1 MSKYHN
7 LMQHLGARAGAKWTA
22 SFKEIERILG
32 FSLPASARSYPA
44 WWSNQTDGGHSQSS
58 AWQSIGWRTCDLD
71 LGSQKVTFVRTQE
84 GRTVGAPEGVP
95 GRTATDNVAPPLA
108 SVQHAGAL
116 RLSEAKAALAQHFG
130 VPAENIEITIRA

>member
-1 MSKYHN
+1 MSKYLALTH
-7 LMQHLGARAGAKWTA
+7 HLGTRSASSWTA
-22 SFKEIERILG
+22 SFREIETILG

-71 LGSQKVTFVRTQE
+71 LGSQKVTFVRSQE
-84 GRTVGAPEGVP
+84 NRVGQTPEAAPQLCP
-95 GRTATDNVAPPLA
+95 TDGPAPPRA
-108 SVQHAGAL
+108 PVHHIGAL
-116 RLSEAKAALAQHFG
+116 NLSEAKAGLAQHFG